1 MTFGNTKVVIAPTDK
16 SLVGLTT
23 DGKEVWKI
31 PYEQGHGTT
40 ATPLVD
46 GQTLIVSGPGS
57 GVTAIGLKMEDGQ
70 LKEEELWKNTDNTG
84 RFNTPVLKDG
94 LLYGL
99 SNSNAIF
106 CINTDTHETLWS
118 QALGGAEPPA
128 GGPLGPGGAVGGRVD
143 PADRATVRG
152 DERPADRADA
162 APRLTGSVR
171 FVSTTGLLAQATEQP
186 AAAGQG
192 GARRSRKATIS
203 AAAVRC
209 AATASGAGPAVPG
222 DVDAAEV
229 AVVAVAVTARSSTR
243 GRCSWRSRRQW
254 NWWSSSRVRRSSK
267 NSRGTRW
274 PNRRRTPIRC
284 SPGSGSSRRMRTT
297 WRCGR
302 STEACHA
309 ALPNDC

>member
-1 MTFGNTKVVIAPTDK
+1 MTLGVRGILSCLDAATGQLAWRKDDFKGKWPMFFTSSSPIIADGLCIAQLGGRDDGGIVAYDLASGDERWRWTGEGPSNGSPVVMTFGNTKVVIAPTDK

-128 GGPLGPGGAVGGRVD
+128 GGPLGPGGPGNGR
-143 PADRATVRG
+143 
-152 DERPADRADA
+152 
-162 APRLTGSVR
+162 
-171 FVSTTGLLAQATEQP
+171 
-186 AAAGQG
+186 
-192 GARRSRKATIS
+192 AR
-203 AAAVRC
+203 
-209 AATASGAGPAVPG
+209 
-222 DVDAAEV
+222 
-229 AVVAVAVTARSSTR
+229 
-243 GRCSWRSRRQW
+243 
-254 NWWSSSRVRRSSK
+254 
-267 NSRGTRW
+267 
-274 PNRRRTPIRC
+274 
-284 SPGSGSSRRMRTT
+284 
-297 WRCGR
+297 
-302 STEACHA
+302 
-309 ALPNDC
+309 